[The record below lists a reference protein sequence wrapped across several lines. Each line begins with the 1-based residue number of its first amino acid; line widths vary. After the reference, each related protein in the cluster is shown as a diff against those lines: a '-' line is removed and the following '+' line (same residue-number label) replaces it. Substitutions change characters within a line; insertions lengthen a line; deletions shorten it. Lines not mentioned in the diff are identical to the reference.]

1 MTFILSFIVPGSID
15 GVTGGAVTMAETP
28 LLGPLLAPLLERI
41 ERLEALDA
49 IRQLPAKYA
58 LALDMRDMDAMVG
71 LFPADVRVGSSVSG
85 GGASGR
91 AALRAY
97 MDRTLR
103 SPFTGTSHHIGGHII
118 EFDDAT
124 RAHGIVY
131 SKNEHET
138 GDQWV
143 IMQMMYVDDYVRD
156 GGRWYFAR
164 RLPLYWYAT
173 DLNKPPL
180 GDNKM
185 RWPGTEWSDGG
196 FHKLFP
202 SFAEYW
208 ARTGDHGGPV
218 PEPAPAEQ
226 FLATM
231 RRGAAAP
238 KVKVRAD

>member
-1 MTFILSFIVPGSID
+1 MTVPTTIEARID
-15 GVTGGAVTMAETP
+15 
-28 LLGPLLAPLLERI
+28 
-41 ERLEALDA
+41 RLESLDA

-58 LALDMRDMDAMVG
+58 LALDMRDMDAMVS
-71 LFPADVRVGSSVSG
+71 LFPSDVRVGKDTT
-85 GGASGR
+85 GR
-91 AALRAY
+91 LALRAY

-103 SPFTGTSHHIGGHII
+103 SPFTGTSHHIGGHVI
-118 EFDDAT
+118 EFDDPDH
-124 RAHGIVY
+124 AHGVVY

-138 GDQWV
+138 GEEWV
-143 IMQMMYVDDYVRD
+143 IMQMMYVDDYVRQD
-156 GGRWYFAR
+156 GRWFFAR

-173 DLNKPPL
+173 DLNKPPI

-185 RWPGTEWSDGG
+185 RWPGTEWAEGN

-202 SFAEYW
+202 SYAEFW
-208 ARTGDHGGPV
+208 ARAGDHGGPV
-218 PEPAPAEQ
+218 AEPAPLDQ

>member
-1 MTFILSFIVPGSID
+1 MTNLEARID
-15 GVTGGAVTMAETP
+15 
-28 LLGPLLAPLLERI
+28 
-41 ERLEALDA
+41 RLESLDA

-58 LALDMRDMDAMVG
+58 LTLDMRDIDAMVT
-71 LFPADVRVGSSVSG
+71 LFPEGVRVGKD
-85 GGASGR
+85 ASGR

-118 EFDDAT
+118 EFDDADH
-124 RAHGIVY
+124 AHGIVY

-138 GDQWV
+138 PVENGPDEWV
-143 IMQMMYVDDYVRD
+143 IMQMMYADDYVRVD
-156 GGRWYFAR
+156 GRWYFAR

-173 DLNKPPL
+173 DLNKPPI
-180 GDNKM
+180 GENKM
-185 RWPGTEWSDGG
+185 RWPGTEWVEGN

-208 ARTGDHGGPV
+208 ARDGDHDGPV
-218 PEPAPAEQ
+218 AEPAPLDG
-226 FLATM
+226 FLNAM

-238 KVKVRAD
+238 KVKVRAE

>member
-1 MTFILSFIVPGSID
+1 MTSLEARID
-15 GVTGGAVTMAETP
+15 
-28 LLGPLLAPLLERI
+28 
-41 ERLEALDA
+41 RLESLDA

-58 LALDMRDMDAMVG
+58 LALDMRDMDAMVS
-71 LFPADVRVGSSVSG
+71 LFPDDVRVGKDST
-85 GGASGR
+85 GR

-103 SPFTGTSHHIGGHII
+103 SPFTGTSHHIGGHVI
-118 EFDDAT
+118 EFDDADH
-124 RAHGIVY
+124 AHGVVY

-138 GDQWV
+138 GDEWV
-143 IMQMMYVDDYVRD
+143 IMQMMYVDDYVRIH
-156 GGRWYFAR
+156 GRWYFQR

-173 DLNKPPL
+173 DLNKPPI

-185 RWPGTEWSDGG
+185 RWPGTDWVEGN

-202 SFAEYW
+202 SYAEFW
-208 ARTGDHGGPV
+208 ARDGDHGGPV
-218 PEPAPAEQ
+218 AEPAPLDQ
-226 FLATM
+226 FLTTM

>member
-1 MTFILSFIVPGSID
+1 VTSLEARID
-15 GVTGGAVTMAETP
+15 
-28 LLGPLLAPLLERI
+28 
-41 ERLEALDA
+41 RLESLDA

-58 LALDMRDMDAMVG
+58 LALDMRDMDAMVS
-71 LFPADVRVGSSVSG
+71 LFPADVCVGKE
-85 GGASGR
+85 ASGR

-103 SPFTGTSHHIGGHII
+103 SPFTGTSHHIGGHVI
-118 EFDDAT
+118 EFDDADH
-124 RAHGIVY
+124 AHGVVY

-138 GDQWV
+138 GDEWV
-143 IMQMMYVDDYVRD
+143 IMQMMYVDDYVRLE
-156 GGRWYFAR
+156 GRWYFQR

-173 DLNKPPL
+173 DLNKPPI

-185 RWPGTEWSDGG
+185 RWPGTDWVEGN

-202 SFAEYW
+202 SYAEFW
-208 ARTGDHGGPV
+208 AREGDHGGPV
-218 PEPAPAEQ
+218 AEPAPLDG
-226 FLATM
+226 FLNAM

>member
-1 MTFILSFIVPGSID
+1 MMPEQLSLEARID
-15 GVTGGAVTMAETP
+15 
-28 LLGPLLAPLLERI
+28 
-41 ERLEALDA
+41 RLESLDA

-58 LALDMRDMDAMVG
+58 LALDMRDMDAMVS
-71 LFPADVRVGSSVSG
+71 LFPDDVRVGKE
-85 GGASGR
+85 ASGR
-91 AALRAY
+91 LALRAY

-103 SPFTGTSHHIGGHII
+103 SPFTGTSHHIGGHVI
-118 EFDDAT
+118 EFDDPDH
-124 RAHGIVY
+124 AHGVVY
-131 SKNEHET
+131 SKNEHATPVED
-138 GDQWV
+138 GADEWV
-143 IMQMMYVDDYVRD
+143 IMQMMYVDDYVRQ

-173 DLNKPPL
+173 DLNKPPV

-185 RWPGTEWSDGG
+185 RWPGTEWVEGT

-202 SFAEYW
+202 SYAEFW
-208 ARTGDHGGPV
+208 AREGDHGGPV
-218 PEPAPAEQ
+218 AEPAPFDQ